1 MSATLLPGKGS
12 PPAPD
17 AAELAVSPSV
27 CDVIHDHGSGVV
39 TFDRETVE
47 SLLASGSFF
56 WLDVSQPTADDF
68 DILREVFKFHPL
80 ALEDSEQFNQRAKID
95 GYDDFVF
102 IVVYGAGP
110 DDDRLVEVHCFY
122 SERFL
127 ITVHR
132 DDCPAF
138 AEIRRRYRKRERAI
152 DHPSLLLYRVV
163 DGLVDSFFP
172 SLAELDDR
180 IDELEDAIFLKADEN
195 QLQEIFQ
202 MKRRLVGMRKTVTPQ
217 RDAFASLMGGVA
229 ELPGLAEEDEHYF
242 RDVYDHLI
250 RISDLI
256 DSYRDL
262 LTGAMDVYLSTVS
275 NRTNAVMKQLTII
288 ATIFLPLTFITGFFG
303 QNFDWMVSHVH
314 SWPMFLVLSLGACR
328 PASIVTRSCSAATR
342 ADEADRLRKQ
352 RASISRLRRRRSGR
366 RSSIKGSIP
375 GARCRLCKWRLEK
388 RCLFTGILQSPL
400 TDSNRR
406 PPPYHALLPAT
417 GCNPRQRF
425 PRV

>member
-1 MSATLLPGKGS
+1 VASGAATAQGQVGSFNQRRREVTMSATLLPAKGS
-12 PPAPD
+12 PPA
-17 AAELAVSPSV
+17 AVATELAVRPSV
-27 CDVIHDHGSGVV
+27 CEVINDQGSGEIA
-39 TFDRETVE
+39 FDRETVE
-47 SLLASGSFF
+47 SLLASGRFF
-56 WLDVSQPTADDF
+56 WLDLGYPTREDF

-102 IVVYGAGP
+102 IVIYGA
-110 DDDRLVEVHCFY
+110 DDRLVEVHCFY

-138 AEIRRRYRKRERAI
+138 ADIRRRYRKRERAI

-202 MKRRLVGMRKTVTPQ
+202 MKRQLVAMLKTVTPQ

-229 ELPGLAEEDEHYF
+229 QLPGLAEEDEHYF

-275 NRTNAVMKQLTII
+275 NRINAVMKQLTII
-288 ATIFLPLTFITGFFG
+288 ATIFL
-303 QNFDWMVSHVH
+303 
-314 SWPMFLVLSLGACR
+314 R
-328 PASIVTRSCSAATR
+328 
-342 ADEADRLRKQ
+342 
-352 RASISRLRRRRSGR
+352 
-366 RSSIKGSIP
+366 
-375 GARCRLCKWRLEK
+375 
-388 RCLFTGILQSPL
+388 
-400 TDSNRR
+400 
-406 PPPYHALLPAT
+406 
-417 GCNPRQRF
+417 
-425 PRV
+425 

>member
-1 MSATLLPGKGS
+1 MAGSIVCGAGQRVEQPGRHRATMSAGLLAAKG
-12 PPAPD
+12 PPPVEN
-17 AAELAVSPSV
+17 AAALAIGQSA
-27 CDVIHDHGSGVV
+27 CEVIDDQGSGVV
-39 TFDRETVE
+39 AFSRETAE
-47 SLLASGSFF
+47 SLLASRSFF
-56 WLDVSQPTADDF
+56 WLDLGHPTADDF
-68 DILREVFKFHPL
+68 NILRDVFRFHPL

-102 IVVYGAGP
+102 IVIYGAGP
-110 DDDRLVEVHCFY
+110 EDDRLVEVHCFY

-127 ITVHR
+127 VTVHR
-132 DDCPAF
+132 EDCPALT
-138 AEIRRRYRKRERAI
+138 EIRRRYRKRERSI
-152 DHPSLLLYRVV
+152 DQPSLLLHRVV

-180 IDELEDAIFLKADEN
+180 IDELEDAIFLKADET

-202 MKRRLVGMRKTVTPQ
+202 MKRLLVGMRKTVTPQ
-217 RDAFASLMGGVA
+217 RDAFATLMGGVA
-229 ELPGLAEEDEHYF
+229 ELPGLTEDDEHYF

-314 SWPMFLVLSLGACR
+314 SGPMFLVLGVGSE
-328 PASIVTRSCSAATR
+328 IVALLALL
-342 ADEADRLRKQ
+342 AFF
-352 RASISRLRRRRSGR
+352 RRRG
-366 RSSIKGSIP
+366 
-375 GARCRLCKWRLEK
+375 W
-388 RCLFTGILQSPL
+388 F
-400 TDSNRR
+400 
-406 PPPYHALLPAT
+406 
-417 GCNPRQRF
+417 
-425 PRV
+425 